1 MSTSATDPT
10 RRRMKRAA
18 VVGASL
24 AVFCVVF
31 TAVYES
37 FSHGAVSTHMRCM
50 FLMPLVGC
58 ALPALLCLVTPL
70 HRHVCRPAFN
80 LWNSGL
86 AVWAVGCLF
95 RGIVNI
101 SGRFTDL
108 DSIYWVTGWIFLA
121 AAVVWEL
128 IHLVI
133 LYQRRRE
140 EVDAHE

>member
-1 MSTSATDPT
+1 MTMPFT

-18 VVGASL
+18 LTGAAL
-24 AVFCVVF
+24 ALLCIVF
-31 TAVYES
+31 TAIYEH
-37 FSHGAVSTHMRCM
+37 FSHGAASPHMRAM

-58 ALPALLCLVTPL
+58 ALPALLCLMTPL

-86 AVWAVGCLF
+86 AVWTVGCLF

-128 IHLVI
+128 IPPVI
-133 LYQRRRE
+133 LRRGRRK

>member
-1 MSTSATDPT
+1 
-10 RRRMKRAA
+10 MKRAA
-18 VVGASL
+18 ITGASVAL
-24 AVFCVVF
+24 ACVIF
-31 TAVYES
+31 TAVYEQ

-58 ALPALLCLVTPL
+58 AIPALIGWLTPL
-70 HRHVCRPAFN
+70 HRYVSRPAFN

-108 DSIYWVTGWIFLA
+108 DKIYWIAGWVFLA
-121 AAVVWEL
+121 AAVACEL
-128 IHLVI
+128 IRL
-133 LYQRRRE
+133 LLNLTNRRK
-140 EVDAHE
+140 EVSDL

>member
-1 MSTSATDPT
+1 MEPT
-10 RRRMKRAA
+10 RRRMKHTAI
-18 VVGASL
+18 VGASL
-24 AVFCVVF
+24 AVLCAVF
-31 TAVYES
+31 TAVYEA
-37 FSHGAVSTHMRCM
+37 FSHGAVSTHMRCT

-58 ALPALLCLVTPL
+58 ALPALVCLLTPL

-86 AVWAVGCLF
+86 AVWTVGCLF

-128 IHLVI
+128 IHPVI
-133 LYQRRRE
+133 LCQRRRE

>member
-1 MSTSATDPT
+1 
-10 RRRMKRAA
+10 MKRAA
-18 VVGASL
+18 ITGAVL
-24 AVFCVVF
+24 ALVCVIF
-31 TAVYES
+31 TTVYEQ

-58 ALPALLCLVTPL
+58 AIPALIGWLTPL
-70 HRHVCRPAFN
+70 HRYVSRPAFN

-108 DSIYWVTGWIFLA
+108 DKIYWIAGWVFLA
-121 AAVVWEL
+121 AAVACEL
-128 IHLVI
+128 IRL
-133 LYQRRRE
+133 LLNLTNRRK
-140 EVDAHE
+140 EVSDL

>member
-1 MSTSATDPT
+1 
-10 RRRMKRAA
+10 MKRAA

-24 AVFCVVF
+24 ALLCVVF
-31 TAVYES
+31 TAIYES

-58 ALPALLCLVTPL
+58 ALPALVCLLTPL

-86 AVWAVGCLF
+86 AVWTVGCLF